1 MPTKRISHE
10 SLISTHTHR
19 PIDLSG
25 GSRSQSPDKQVRR
38 GSSSRPTTK
47 PLRKLSESQN
57 LSKTPF
63 YQAASSAKG
72 TSPALFFEAKYYG
85 PCPDIPIDSNRPTGV
100 DIVAIIHA
108 KKETGHDTAVNLYF
122 SERGVAVMPKDKKN
136 PACIINWRTMHIE
149 SCATVK
155 YPGRSGRR
163 IGMLKARDP
172 GSNIMVWHAFKYYA
186 SKKDHMSDCFR
197 FVVDCSLRDIG
208 RAVAEKAQQNAG
220 NQRTSSMRTSCNA
233 PPPAWEEPDVIAPP
247 PRYESAN
254 SPNRNSGGDSPNS
267 IGRGESEQLSMSR
280 QKLAR
285 RSLQFDHI
293 PGDAGDQEAMAEAAD
308 IAKSEARYASVDF
321 CTFPQMEES
330 RARENEIGYGYMM
343 VAPVSTI
350 EL

>member
-1 MPTKRISHE
+1 MPSKRISHE

-19 PIDLSG
+19 SIDLG
-25 GSRSQSPDKQVRR
+25 VGSDSQSPDKQIRR
-38 GSSSRPTTK
+38 GSSNRPTSK
-47 PLRKLSESQN
+47 QLRRLSESQN

-85 PCPDIPIDSNRPTGV
+85 PCPEIPIDSNRPTGV
-100 DIVAIIHA
+100 NIVAIVQA
-108 KKETGHDTAVNLYF
+108 KKEAGRNTAVNLYF
-122 SERGVAVMPKDKKN
+122 CERGVAVMPKDKKS
-136 PACIINWRTMHIE
+136 PVCIINWRTMHIE

-172 GSNIMVWHAFKYYA
+172 CTNTMVWHAFKYYA

-220 NQRTSSMRTSCNA
+220 NQRASSVRTSCNA

-254 SPNRNSGGDSPNS
+254 GPNRNNGSDSLS
-267 IGRGESEQLSMSR
+267 STEYGKSERPSMSK
-280 QKLAR
+280 QKPLR

-293 PGDAGDQEAMAEAAD
+293 PGDTNDREAIAEAED
-308 IAKSEARYASVDF
+308 IARSEARYASVEF
-321 CTFPQMEES
+321 CNSLQMEES
-330 RARENEIGYGYMM
+330 RARENESGYGYMM
-343 VAPVSTI
+343 VAPVSTF